1 MIYNMGTVYNTYI
14 HREYN
19 FSFSQF
25 QVPMEG
31 TYIRLWP
38 EWISRGKVAKDGGP
52 KMVLVS
58 FSFSF

>member
-1 MIYNMGTVYNTYI
+1 MDMIYNMGTIYNTGTVYNTYI

-31 TYIRLWP
+31 T
-38 EWISRGKVAKDGGP
+38 
-52 KMVLVS
+52 
-58 FSFSF
+58 